1 MTGSGLCSGLMG
13 LWGGVRREMLFKSRK
28 LTETA
33 SMEEQVRIRE
43 ALASAGIACSVRAW
57 GTARAAERRGRIG
70 GAPERGEITYSI
82 RVRRDDYDR
91 AAGVLSSLRRG
102 R

>member
-1 MTGSGLCSGLMG
+1 MFFT
-13 LWGGVRREMLFKSRK
+13 SRK
-28 LTETA
+28 LAEVN
-33 SMEEQVRIRE
+33 SLEEQVRIRE
-43 ALASAGIACSVRAW
+43 ALAGAGIACDLRAW

-91 AAGVLSSLRRG
+91 AAGVLSSLRRA

>member
-1 MTGSGLCSGLMG
+1 MFFT
-13 LWGGVRREMLFKSRK
+13 SRK
-28 LTETA
+28 LAEVN
-33 SMEEQVRIRE
+33 SLEEQVRIRE
-43 ALASAGIACSVRAW
+43 ALASAGIACDLRAW

>member
-1 MTGSGLCSGLMG
+1 MF
-13 LWGGVRREMLFKSRK
+13 FKSRK
-28 LTETA
+28 LTEVN
-33 SMEEQVRIRE
+33 SLEEQVRIRE
-43 ALASAGIACSVRAW
+43 ALANAGIACDLRAW
-57 GTARAAERRGRIG
+57 GTARAVERRGRIG

-82 RVRRDDYDR
+82 RVRKDDYDR

>member
-1 MTGSGLCSGLMG
+1 
-13 LWGGVRREMLFKSRK
+13 MLFKSRK

-43 ALASAGIACSVRAW
+43 ALAGAGIACSVRAW
-57 GTARAAERRGRIG
+57 GTARAVERRGRIG
-70 GAPERGEITYSI
+70 GTPERGEITYSI
-82 RVRRDDYDR
+82 RVRRNDYDR

-102 R
+102 C